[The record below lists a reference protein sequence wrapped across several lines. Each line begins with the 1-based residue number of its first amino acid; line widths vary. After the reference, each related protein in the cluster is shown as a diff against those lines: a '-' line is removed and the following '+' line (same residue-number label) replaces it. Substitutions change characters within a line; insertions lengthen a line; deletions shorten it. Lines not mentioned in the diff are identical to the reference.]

1 VTTVTV
7 TGVGMTRHGRLD
19 CGPRQLA
26 SEAICSALADAEIQG
41 RDVGMVFVS
50 NALGETLCDQ
60 ASIRGQSWLRE
71 LGLGTTPI
79 VNIENACAGGASALH
94 MAWLAANAGV
104 SPVVA
109 LGVEKMWTGDRALT
123 LKGIE
128 GSLPEEDRP
137 GLRVQ
142 LGDGDDGPRS
152 GSLFMALN
160 AAWARRQ
167 LEKGWATIKQF
178 AAAAVKARRHG
189 SLNPFA
195 QHRDKLTVDEVLNSP
210 PVAGPLTRLMCS
222 SFTDGASAAVISA
235 SDAHTGPRVMSSV
248 LASGDGTLEYH
259 DRLRATAVHAW
270 EQSGIGPRDVDVVE
284 VHDATSAEELYALE
298 SLDMFDLGDA
308 GAATERGETTFGGRV
323 VVNPSGGLV
332 ARGHPLGATGLAQL
346 VELVLQLR
354 GDAGDRQA
362 QPARTA
368 AMVNTGGIVADD
380 AASIGVHVLAT

>member
-1 VTTVTV
+1 MTTVTV

-195 QHRDKLTVDEVLNSP
+195 QHRD
-210 PVAGPLTRLMCS
+210 
-222 SFTDGASAAVISA
+222 
-235 SDAHTGPRVMSSV
+235 DAHVRAPRRKRPDCRRPGVP
-248 LASGDGTLEYH
+248 DQPWC
-259 DRLRATAVHAW
+259 R
-270 EQSGIGPRDVDVVE
+270 PR
-284 VHDATSAEELYALE
+284 
-298 SLDMFDLGDA
+298 A
-308 GAATERGETTFGGRV
+308 GAR
-323 VVNPSGGLV
+323 P
-332 ARGHPLGATGLAQL
+332 
-346 VELVLQLR
+346 
-354 GDAGDRQA
+354 
-362 QPARTA
+362 
-368 AMVNTGGIVADD
+368 
-380 AASIGVHVLAT
+380 